1 MNMKIALITDT
12 HFGARND
19 SEVFN
24 DYFFKFYDNTFFPY
38 LEEHNIKHCIHLGDI
53 TDRRK
58 FINFKTL
65 QKFRHD
71 FIWRLGRM
79 GVDTHVIIGN
89 HDTYFKNTN
98 EVNSMETLFTGFDG
112 QNEPWIHAEPAHIII
127 DDVKFLFVPWICA
140 DNYDH
145 TMKVI
150 SETDAEIVLG
160 HLEVRGFT
168 MYKGFTNFDHGLDRK
183 IFDRFEL
190 VCSGHFHHKSTQGNI
205 TYLGN
210 PYQMTWSD
218 YGDKRGFHIFDTET
232 RELEFIENPYS
243 IFKKLEYNDR
253 DKSYENFDASEYK
266 DHFVKV
272 VVINKINAKQFDKVI
287 DMLYTVGVH
296 ELTIVED
303 FSDFDATFVD
313 DKNLQLDD
321 TLSLLNTYVDEVD
334 TSANKERI
342 KTDMKRLYVEA
353 SNNVV

>member
-1 MNMKIALITDT
+1 MKIALITDT

-287 DMLYTVGVH
+287 DMLYNVGVH

>member
-1 MNMKIALITDT
+1 MKIALITDT

-38 LEEHNIKHCIHLGDI
+38 LEENNITTCIHLGDI

-71 FIWRLGRM
+71 FVWKLGSM

-89 HDTYFKNTN
+89 HDTYYKNTN
-98 EVNSMETLFTGFDG
+98 EVNSMNSLFTSFDG
-112 QNEPWIHAEPAHIII
+112 KLEPWIYEKATEVEF
-127 DDVKFLFVPWICA
+127 DGCKMLFVPWICPE
-140 DNYDH
+140 NYDE
-145 TMKVI
+145 TMKMI
-150 SETDAEIVLG
+150 EKTDAQVLMG
-160 HLEVRGFT
+160 HLEVKGFT
-168 MYKGFTNFDHGLDRK
+168 MYRGFTNFDHGLDRK
-183 IFDRFEL
+183 LFNKFDCAF
-190 VCSGHFHHKSTQGNI
+190 SGHFHHKSTQDNI

-253 DKSYENFDASEYK
+253 DKSYENFDAAEFK
-266 DHFVKV
+266 DHYVKV
-272 VVINKINAKQFDKVI
+272 VVINKINAKEFDKVI
-287 DMLYTVGVH
+287 DKLYNVGVH

-334 TSANKERI
+334 TTADKERI

-353 SNNVV
+353 SNTVV

>member
-1 MNMKIALITDT
+1 MKIALITDT

-253 DKSYENFDASEYK
+253 DKSYENFDAAEFK
-266 DHFVKV
+266 DHYVKV
-272 VVINKINAKQFDKVI
+272 VVINKINAKEFDKVI
-287 DMLYTVGVH
+287 DKLYNVGVH

-313 DKNLQLDD
+313 DKNLKLDD
-321 TLSLLNTYVDEVD
+321 TLSLLNSYVDEVD
-334 TSANKERI
+334 TTADKERI

-353 SNNVV
+353 STTTV

>member
-1 MNMKIALITDT
+1 MKIALITDT

-19 SEVFN
+19 SDVFN

-218 YGDKRGFHIFDTET
+218 YGDPRGFHIFDTET
-232 RELEFIENPYS
+232 REIEFVENPYS
-243 IFKKLEYNDR
+243 IFAKLEYNDR
-253 DKSYENFDASEYK
+253 DKSYENFDPSDFK
-266 DHFVKV
+266 DKYVKV
-272 VVINKINAKQFDKVI
+272 VVINKINAKVFDKVV
-287 DMLYTVGVH
+287 DLLYNVGVH
-296 ELTIVED
+296 ELKIVED

-313 DKNLQLDD
+313 DKNLKLDD
-321 TLSLLNTYVDEVD
+321 TLDLLNTYVDEVD
-334 TSANKERI
+334 TTADKQRI

>member
-1 MNMKIALITDT
+1 MKIALITDT

>member
-1 MNMKIALITDT
+1 MKIALITDT

-19 SEVFN
+19 SDVFN

-218 YGDKRGFHIFDTET
+218 YGDPRGFHIFDTET
-232 RELEFIENPYS
+232 REIEFVENPYT
-243 IFKKLEYNDR
+243 IFAKLEYNDR
-253 DKSYENFDASEYK
+253 DKSYENFDPSDFK
-266 DHFVKV
+266 DKYVKV
-272 VVINKINAKQFDKVI
+272 VVINKINAKVFDKVV
-287 DMLYTVGVH
+287 DLLYNVGVH
-296 ELTIVED
+296 ELKIVED

-313 DKNLQLDD
+313 DKNLKLDD
-321 TLSLLNTYVDEVD
+321 TLDLLNTYVDEVD
-334 TSANKERI
+334 TTADKQRI